1 MEIALFKDLGSDTQP
16 RIYDIDYMAWV
27 LTDPGYVQLSE
38 IIDVDFREIK
48 DADIVSKQV
57 DFIDNKIKQVQA
69 VSEAKINELTQQR
82 NELLAIP
89 HIKAV

>member
-27 LTDPGYVQLSE
+27 LTDPGYVQVSE
-38 IIDVDFREIK
+38 IIDVDFPELK

-57 DFIDNKIKQVQA
+57 DFIDNKIKRVQA

-82 NELLAIP
+82 NELLALP
-89 HIKAV
+89 NMEK

>member
-1 MEIALFKDLGSDTQP
+1 MKIAQFKSLENDY
-16 RIYDIDYMAWV
+16 ICIDSEKFDNIDGFIR
-27 LTDPGYVQLSE
+27 LTEYTDVEFITLKDES
-38 IIDVDFREIK
+38 IIN
-48 DADIVSKQV
+48 KQV
-57 DFIDNKIKQVQA
+57 AYIDNKIKQVQA

>member
-1 MEIALFKDLGSDTQP
+1 MKIAQFKSLEHDY
-16 RIYDIDYMAWV
+16 ICID
-27 LTDPGYVQLSE
+27 SEKFE
-38 IIDVDFREIK
+38 IIDGYIRLTEYTDVEFIPLK
-48 DADIVSKQV
+48 DESIITKQV
-57 DFIDNKIKQVQA
+57 DFIDNKIKQAQA